1 MNLAILLI
9 GFLILAGGVTF
20 GFVSAVTAKNENKKG
35 KHSVAIVLSIIG
47 VVLMFTSSTFT
58 IIPTGYTGVK
68 TTFGQIDQTT
78 LQAGFHFKLPLI
90 QSIEEVNNKQQ
101 DITFKDKVW
110 SVTAENTNV
119 FMEDVVVSYR
129 INPQKSAYV
138 FANVADYKNN
148 LVSNTLTHSAL
159 KTGSVKLST
168 DKVVN
173 RGLIEPMVKDTLQDT
188 LDEKYGKDTVQIV
201 AVNIGNI
208 DFEDA
213 YNKALED
220 KQLAQKKL
228 ETQQIENQK
237 AVEKAEADKK
247 VALTIAQAEAE
258 AKLIKAKSE
267 AEANKLLTKELS
279 DAILM
284 DKYIAKWNG
293 QVPQI
298 VADGKGNYILQLPE
312 TSKES

>member
-1 MNLAILLI
+1 MNLALTLT
-9 GFLILAGGVTF
+9 GV
-20 GFVSAVTAKNENKKG
+20 
-35 KHSVAIVLSIIG
+35 IVLIFGIVIGCISAFVAFQGGKKAKHGKSIILSLVG
-47 VVLMFTSSTFT
+47 VLLMLASATFT
-58 IIPTGYTGVK
+58 IIPTGFTGVK
-68 TTFGQIDQTT
+68 TTFGQIDKTT
-78 LQAGFHFKLPLI
+78 LQAGFHFKIPLA

-119 FMEDVVVSYR
+119 FMESVVVSYR
-129 INPQKSAYV
+129 INPQKSAFV
-138 FANVADYKNN
+138 FSSVADYKNN
-148 LVSNTLTHSAL
+148 LVSNTLTQSAL

-173 RGLIEPMVKDTLQDT
+173 RGLIEPMVKATLQDS
-188 LDEKYGKDTVQIV
+188 LNEKYGVDTVQIV

-208 DFEDA
+208 DFEEA
-213 YNKALED
+213 YNKALEG
-220 KQLAQKKL
+220 KQLAQKQL

-237 AVEKAEADKK
+237 AIEKAEADKK
-247 VALTIAQAEAE
+247 VALTNAQAEAD
-258 AKLIKAKSE
+258 AKLLKAKSE

-298 VADGKGNYILQLPE
+298 VADGKGNYILQLPD
-312 TSKES
+312 TSK

>member
-1 MNLAILLI
+1 MNLAIILV
-9 GFLILAGGVTF
+9 GFLVLAVGITL
-20 GFVSAVTAKNENKKG
+20 GFISAVMAKNENKKG
-35 KHSVAIVLSIIG
+35 KFGIAIASSIVGVA
-47 VVLMFTSSTFT
+47 LMLTSLTFT
-58 IIPTGYTGVK
+58 IIPTGFTGVK
-68 TTFGQIDQTT
+68 TTFGQIDNKT
-78 LQAGFHFKLPLI
+78 LQAGFHFKIPLA
-90 QSIEEVNNKQQ
+90 QNIEEVNNKQQ

-119 FMEDVVVSYR
+119 YMEDVVVSYR

-138 FANVADYKNN
+138 FANVADYKSN
-148 LVSNTLTHSAL
+148 LVSNTLTQSAL

-173 RGLIEPMVKDTLQDT
+173 RGLIEPMVKDTLQET
-188 LDEKYGKDTVQIV
+188 LDEKYGDNTVNIV

-208 DFEDA
+208 DFEEA

-220 KQLAQKKL
+220 KQLAQKML

-247 VALTIAQAEAE
+247 VALTSAQAEAE
-258 AKLIKAKSE
+258 SKLIKARSE
-267 AEANKLLTKELS
+267 AEANKLLTKELT

-284 DKYIAKWNG
+284 DKYIAKWDG
-293 QVPQI
+293 KVPQI

-312 TSKES
+312 TGK

>member
-1 MNLAILLI
+1 MNFALTLI
-9 GFLILAGGVTF
+9 GVVVLILGIGLGSFA
-20 GFVSAVTAKNENKKG
+20 SYAAYRKDEKAKYG
-35 KHSVAIVLSIIG
+35 KSVVLSLVG
-47 VVLMFTSSTFT
+47 VVLMLASSTFT

-68 TTFGQIDQTT
+68 TTFGQINTAT
-78 LQAGFHFKLPLI
+78 LQAGIHFKVPLA
-90 QSIEEVNNKQQ
+90 QSIEMVNNKQQ
-101 DITFKDKVW
+101 DITFEDKVW

-119 FMEDVVVSYR
+119 FMESVVVSYR
-129 INPQKSAYV
+129 INPEKSAYV
-138 FANVADYKNN
+138 YATVSDYRNN
-148 LVSNTLTHSAL
+148 LVSNTLTQSAL

-173 RGLIEPMVKDTLQDT
+173 RGLIEPMVKETLQDS
-188 LDEKYGKDTVQIV
+188 LNEKYGKDTVQIV

-208 DFEDA
+208 DFEEA
-213 YNKALED
+213 YNKALEG
-220 KQLAQKKL
+220 KQLAQKQL

-237 AVEKAEADKK
+237 AIEKAEADKK
-247 VALTIAQAEAE
+247 VALTNAQAEAD
-258 AKLIKAKSE
+258 AKLLKAKAE

-298 VADGKGNYILQLPE
+298 VADGKGNYILQLPK
-312 TSKES
+312 TGK